1 MNSPVLENSRPEKRK
16 NRGFTLVELLVV
28 ILIIGILLGIT
39 LLSPV
44 TGNTQKT
51 VQEQAARLQ
60 VLFSQVRDK
69 ALLDNAEYGF
79 SIDESG
85 RYHWWVLPLES
96 TEWIA
101 ITETPFQPY
110 KMPDSL
116 DVFLNTAEG
125 ELPYLEPRDNE
136 GPRVVFYSDYQV
148 TPFSLYV
155 VPNENKKQRVV
166 LKTDGL
172 SDVEVVR

>member
-1 MNSPVLENSRPEKRK
+1 VRLKGEQ
-16 NRGFTLVELLVV
+16 GFTLVELLVV
-28 ILIIGILLGIT
+28 LLIIGILLGVT
-39 LLSPV
+39 LLSPIA
-44 TGNTQKT
+44 GNVQKT

-79 SIDESG
+79 SMDKNGSY
-85 RYHWWVLPLES
+85 RWWVLPLES
-96 TEWIA
+96 EQWVQ

-110 KMPDSL
+110 KMPESL
-116 DVFLNTAEG
+116 DIQLNTAEG
-125 ELPYLEPRDNE
+125 DLPMLEHREE
-136 GPRVVFYSDYQV
+136 GPSVVFYSDYQV

-155 VPNENKKQRVV
+155 VPTENKKQRVV
-166 LKTDGL
+166 LQTDGL